1 MKKHYFVI
9 DTETKDGKMDS
20 FVIAET
26 HGENLLSIASR
37 YGAVGLEICE
47 TREQAERIAA
57 IRVASYRRN
66 GTWTHEQLFA

>member
-9 DTETKDGKMDS
+9 DTETKGGRDS

-26 HGENLLSIASR
+26 NGENLLSVASR
-37 YGAVGLEICE
+37 YGAVGMEICE
-47 TREQAERIAA
+47 TREQAESIAA

-66 GTWTHEQLFA
+66 GTWVHEPLFA